1 MKYITIDG
9 DDVGQKIASAYLHND
24 VLQLIRINEV
34 VKQKT
39 DLIAEHLKSINFVII
54 FCAADGVAAYSADDN
69 VEWENIFLAIKMI
82 SSNEMSFSAGGGSSL
97 RESYVALLSAKGSG
111 KGCIHIY
118 DDIDNYVSNN

>member
-24 VLQLIRINEV
+24 LLHLININEV

-39 DLIAEHLKSINFVII
+39 DLIAEHLRSINFVII

-69 VEWENIFLAIKMI
+69 IEWENIFLAIKTI
-82 SSNEMSFSAGGGSSL
+82 ASSEMSFSAGCGSSL
-97 RESYVALLSAKGSG
+97 REAYVALLSAKASG

-118 DDIDNYVSNN
+118 DNIDNYVSNN

>member
-24 VLQLIRINEV
+24 LLHLIHINEV

-39 DLIAEHLKSINFVII
+39 DLIAEHLRSINFVII

-69 VEWENIFLAIKMI
+69 IEWENIFLSIKTI
-82 SSNEMSFSAGGGSSL
+82 ASIEMNFSAGCGSSL
-97 RESYVALLSAKGSG
+97 REAYVALLSAKSSG

-118 DDIDNYVSNN
+118 ENIDNYVSNN